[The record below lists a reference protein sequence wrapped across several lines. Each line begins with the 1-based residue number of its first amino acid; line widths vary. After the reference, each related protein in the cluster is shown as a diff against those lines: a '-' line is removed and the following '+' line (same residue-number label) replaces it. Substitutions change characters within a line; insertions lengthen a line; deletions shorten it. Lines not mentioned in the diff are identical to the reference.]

1 VILRC
6 KQRLQ
11 VHSDKKR
18 EKDNICTRKK
28 KYLLTLGLGI
38 DKNFTIGFKF
48 DNLYNEL
55 CLIGPKLVNIETQYM
70 ANYLKYI

>member
-1 VILRC
+1 LP
-6 KQRLQ
+6 K
-11 VHSDKKR
+11 
-18 EKDNICTRKK
+18 KK